1 MRRTRT
7 ITFLIAAA
15 LAQMFSARAS
25 ADVNVSVS
33 VFHEQLA
40 PHGRWVVAGSFGDCW
55 VPSGVAT
62 GWAPYVDGDWVYT
75 DYGWTWESD
84 DPWGDIPYHYGTWA
98 WTAGY
103 GWVWV
108 PGTVWA
114 PSWVTWAWTDDFIGW
129 CPVPVSF
136 GLTASGFFG
145 PAVVVSQRN
154 FVFVPARQFV
164 GVRVANVRVDPRQ
177 NPTILGRA
185 QRATAFR
192 VSSGMVHNVGLPVA
206 RVQRAVGRNI
216 VPRHIDPARLHAS
229 PIRATGA
236 TRAQRLSVVAPRT
249 ERAAAIRSTGARRET
264 VARGN
269 APREN
274 RPAHRVAQS
283 GTRPRGEAA
292 KGSTAR
298 GETAKGST
306 ARGETANRSPARG
319 ETVKRSKPRSHPQQ
333 ARPQDQQARKPE
345 NARAAAPSRP
355 RHEVAP
361 SRHEASPPSHQAQ
374 RRESRPPE
382 RRMTKPQAQERPSE
396 RVAAARPAPSRQR
409 PAPPRKKPQPPNE
422 QPQKPEER

>member
-7 ITFLIAAA
+7 VTFLMAAA
-15 LAQMFSARAS
+15 LALMFSARAS

-33 VFHEQLA
+33 FFHEQLA

-98 WTAGY
+98 WTADY

-164 GVRVANVRVDPRQ
+164 GVRVATVRVDPRQ
-177 NPTILGRA
+177 NPTILARA

-216 VPRHIDPARLHAS
+216 APRHIDPARLHAS

-269 APREN
+269 SARGN
-274 RPAHRVAQS
+274 RPAPRVAQG
-283 GTRPRGEAA
+283 GTR
-292 KGSTAR
+292 S
-298 GETAKGST
+298 
-306 ARGETANRSPARG
+306 RGETANRSRARS
-319 ETVKRSKPRSHPQQ
+319 ETVKRSKPQ
-333 ARPQDQQARKPE
+333 ARPERARPQEQSARRPE
-345 NARAAAPSRP
+345 NSRAAAPSRP
-355 RHEVAP
+355 RHEAASSRHTASPPREAQRHEVAP

-396 RVAAARPAPSRQR
+396 RVAAAKPAPSRQR
-409 PAPPRKKPQPPNE
+409 PAPPRKKPQQPNE
-422 QPQKPEER
+422 PQRPQQN